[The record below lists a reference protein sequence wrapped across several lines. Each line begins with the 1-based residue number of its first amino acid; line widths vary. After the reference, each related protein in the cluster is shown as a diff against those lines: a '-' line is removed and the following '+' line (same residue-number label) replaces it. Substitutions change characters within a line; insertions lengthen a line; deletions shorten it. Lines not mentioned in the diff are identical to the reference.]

1 MDGRKERKPANRASF
16 GTVREREPTS
26 TTEDLKIEVDAKT
39 YRGQRLVLRISDEEI
54 RQEIRYGLLRQVDP
68 DVYRAHEGDFMRAMA
83 REIMWRLV
91 KQSKA
96 QGMRTP
102 VKLERTDGKRPSASG
117 AGTEPAG

>member
-1 MDGRKERKPANRASF
+1 MAGWAEKRRRLSRASF
-16 GTVREREPTS
+16 EAVREREPTS

-39 YRGQRLVLRISDEEI
+39 YRGQRVVLRISDEEI

-68 DVYRAHEGDFMRAMA
+68 DVYRTHEGDFMRAKA

-96 QGMRTP
+96 RTP
-102 VKLERTDGKRPSASG
+102 VKLERTDGKRPSASD
-117 AGTEPAG
+117 AGPEPVS